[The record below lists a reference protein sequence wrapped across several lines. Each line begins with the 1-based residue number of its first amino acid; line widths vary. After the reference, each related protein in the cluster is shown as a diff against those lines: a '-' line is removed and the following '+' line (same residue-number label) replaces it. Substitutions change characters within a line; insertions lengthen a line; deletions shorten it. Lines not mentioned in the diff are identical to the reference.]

1 LTSQLCF
8 CQSGYPKKLVVGKDT
23 VIGLTLEQVK
33 IINEVK
39 IDRDKYKDMYDTCMS
54 QKSKRDTAIAEL
66 VAVKESLLQERV
78 ISEDLQQK
86 QASIVI
92 GLEKDIKQRDKK
104 LKWAKIKS
112 SLLVSTTTL
121 GVVGTVTFLTLF
133 FIKR

>member
-1 LTSQLCF
+1 MSQLSF
-8 CQSGYPKKLVVGKDT
+8 SQSGYPKKLVVGKDT

-39 IDRDKYKDMYDTCMS
+39 IDRDKSKEMYDPCMV
-54 QKSKRDTAIAEL
+54 QKQKRDTAIAEL

-78 ISEDLQQK
+78 LSEELQEK

-112 SLLVSTTTL
+112 SLLGSTTTL
-121 GVVGTVTFLTLF
+121 GVVGPVTFLTLF
-133 FIKR
+133 FIRR